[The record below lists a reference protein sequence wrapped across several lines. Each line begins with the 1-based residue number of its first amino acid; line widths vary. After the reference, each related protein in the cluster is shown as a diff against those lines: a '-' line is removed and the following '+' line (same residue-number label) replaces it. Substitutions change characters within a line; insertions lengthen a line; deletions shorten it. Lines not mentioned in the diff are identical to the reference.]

1 MHNIEFGM
9 DGPIMSGTW
18 VNPKT
23 GHKFTV
29 KDTYFED
36 TGFKIMTTAGQILD
50 YSMIE
55 NYVQENL
62 APGEQPVDW
71 SKVNGNAP
79 NINNFS
85 DLPPEIA
92 NELIPENSN
101 SGIYNPLEVPL
112 NSGNNSVLPIDGVSS
127 NGGNQPVN
135 VKVSENYDIIDKAL
149 SKHLS
154 SLKFDLILKDT
165 KKITSKKGTK
175 FEDAIAMLIH
185 HFDGI
190 KKEEIIDYIVDKSL
204 DKIKQSLKKTIK

>member
-62 APGEQPVDW
+62 VPGEKPVEWD
-71 SKVNGNAP
+71 KVNA
-79 NINNFS
+79 NNNGAYP

-92 NELIPENSN
+92 NELLTENT
-101 SGIYNPLEVPL
+101 GIYNPLDVPL
-112 NSGNNSVLPIDGVSS
+112 STPGNN
-127 NGGNQPVN
+127 NENKKPVN
-135 VKVSENYDIIDKAL
+135 GNISNNYTIIDKAL
-149 SKHLS
+149 SKYLS

-165 KKITSKKGTK
+165 KKINSKKGTK

-190 KKEEIIDYIVDKSL
+190 KKEEIIDYIVDNSL
-204 DKIKQSLKKTIK
+204 DKIKQSLKKTLK

>member
-9 DGPIMSGTW
+9 DGPMMSGTW

-36 TGFKIMTTAGQILD
+36 TGFKIMTTTGQVLD

-62 APGEQPVDW
+62 APGEKPTDW
-71 SKVNGNAP
+71 SKVNGSGSGV
-79 NINNFS
+79 NNEI
-85 DLPPEIA
+85 LPPEIA
-92 NELIPENSN
+92 NELLTEGTGNFDLLN
-101 SGIYNPLEVPL
+101 TPLT
-112 NSGNNSVLPIDGVSS
+112 GNNPVVNGS
-127 NGGNQPVN
+127 NNPVN
-135 VKVSENYDIIDKAL
+135 TPVNDNYTIIDKAL
-149 SKHLS
+149 SKYLS
-154 SLKFDLILKDT
+154 SLKFDLIMKDT
-165 KKITSKKGTK
+165 RKINSKKGTK
-175 FEDAIAMLIH
+175 FEDAIAMLVH

>member
-1 MHNIEFGM
+1 M

-62 APGEQPVDW
+62 APGEKPVEWD
-71 SKVNGNAP
+71 KVNA
-79 NINNFS
+79 NNNKNTYS

-92 NELIPENSN
+92 NELLTENT
-101 SGIYNPLEVPL
+101 GIYNPLDVPL
-112 NSGNNSVLPIDGVSS
+112 STPGNN
-127 NGGNQPVN
+127 NENKPVN
-135 VKVSENYDIIDKAL
+135 GIVSNNYTIIDKAL
-149 SKHLS
+149 SKYLN

-165 KKITSKKGTK
+165 KKINSKKGTK

-190 KKEEIIDYIVDKSL
+190 KKEEIIDYIVDNSL
-204 DKIKQSLKKTIK
+204 DKIKQSLKRTLK

>member
-62 APGEQPVDW
+62 APGEKPVEWD
-71 SKVNGNAP
+71 KVNA
-79 NINNFS
+79 NNNGAYP

-92 NELIPENSN
+92 NELLTENT
-101 SGIYNPLEVPL
+101 GIYNPLDVPL
-112 NSGNNSVLPIDGVSS
+112 STGNN
-127 NGGNQPVN
+127 NENKPVN
-135 VKVSENYDIIDKAL
+135 GNVSNNYTIIDKAL
-149 SKHLS
+149 SKYLS

-165 KKITSKKGTK
+165 KKINSKKGTK

-190 KKEEIIDYIVDKSL
+190 KKEEIIDYIVDNSL
-204 DKIKQSLKKTIK
+204 DKIKQSLKRTLK

>member
-1 MHNIEFGM
+1 M

-62 APGEQPVDW
+62 APGEKPVEWD
-71 SKVNGNAP
+71 KVNA
-79 NINNFS
+79 NNNKNTYS

-92 NELIPENSN
+92 NELLTENT
-101 SGIYNPLEVPL
+101 GIYNPLEVPV
-112 NSGNNSVLPIDGVSS
+112 NGNQSSTSVNNTVNGATSS
-127 NGGNQPVN
+127 NYN
-135 VKVSENYDIIDKAL
+135 IIDKAL
-149 SKHLS
+149 SKYLS

-165 KKITSKKGTK
+165 KKINSKKGTK

-204 DKIKQSLKKTIK
+204 DKIKQSLKKTIR

>member
-62 APGEQPVDW
+62 APGEKPVEW
-71 SKVNGNAP
+71 SKVNS
-79 NINNFS
+79 NNNS
-85 DLPPEIA
+85 TTNNYNDLPPEIA
-92 NELIPENSN
+92 NELITEGTGNFDVLN
-101 SGIYNPLEVPL
+101 TPLGT
-112 NSGNNSVLPIDGVSS
+112 GNNPVVNGNLPINKEN
-127 NGGNQPVN
+127 NGGGGIT
-135 VKVSENYDIIDKAL
+135 VSNNYTIIDKAL
-149 SKHLS
+149 SKYLS

-165 KKITSKKGTK
+165 KKINSKKGTK

-190 KKEEIIDYIVDKSL
+190 KKDEIIDYIVDNSL

>member
-62 APGEQPVDW
+62 APGEKPVEW
-71 SKVNGNAP
+71 SKVNGSGSVV
-79 NINNFS
+79 NNEI
-85 DLPPEIA
+85 LPPEIA
-92 NELIPENSN
+92 NELLTENT
-101 SGIYNPLEVPL
+101 GIYNPLDVPL
-112 NSGNNSVLPIDGVSS
+112 STPGNN
-127 NGGNQPVN
+127 NENKKPVN
-135 VKVSENYDIIDKAL
+135 GNISNNYTIIDKAL
-149 SKHLS
+149 SKYLS

-165 KKITSKKGTK
+165 KKINSKKGTK

-190 KKEEIIDYIVDKSL
+190 KKEEIIDYIVDNSL
-204 DKIKQSLKKTIK
+204 DKIKQSLKRTLK

>member
-62 APGEQPVDW
+62 APGEKPVEW
-71 SKVNGNAP
+71 NKVNA
-79 NINNFS
+79 NNNGAYP

-92 NELIPENSN
+92 NELLTENI
-101 SGIYNPLEVPL
+101 GIYNPLDVPL
-112 NSGNNSVLPIDGVSS
+112 STGNN
-127 NGGNQPVN
+127 NENKKPVN
-135 VKVSENYDIIDKAL
+135 GNVSNNYTIIDKAL
-149 SKHLS
+149 SKYLS

-165 KKITSKKGTK
+165 KKINSKRGTK

-190 KKEEIIDYIVDKSL
+190 KKEEIIDYIVDNSL
-204 DKIKQSLKKTIK
+204 DKIKQSLKRTLK

>member
-9 DGPIMSGTW
+9 DGPMMSGTW

-36 TGFKIMTTAGQILD
+36 TGFKIMTTTGQVLD

-62 APGEQPVDW
+62 APGEKPTDW
-71 SKVNGNAP
+71 SKVNGSTQD
-79 NINNFS
+79 I
-85 DLPPEIA
+85 LPPEIA
-92 NELIPENSN
+92 NELLTEGTGNFDLLN
-101 SGIYNPLEVPL
+101 TPLT
-112 NSGNNSVLPIDGVSS
+112 GNNPVVNGS
-127 NGGNQPVN
+127 NNPVN
-135 VKVSENYDIIDKAL
+135 TPVNDNYTIIDKAL
-149 SKHLS
+149 SKYLS
-154 SLKFDLILKDT
+154 SLKFDLIMKDT
-165 KKITSKKGTK
+165 RKINSKKGTK
-175 FEDAIAMLIH
+175 FEDAIAMLVH

>member
-36 TGFKIMTTAGQILD
+36 TGFKIMTTTGQVLD

-62 APGEQPVDW
+62 APGEKPTDW
-71 SKVNGNAP
+71 SKVNGSGSG
-79 NINNFS
+79 INNEI
-85 DLPPEIA
+85 LPPEIA
-92 NELIPENSN
+92 NELIPENGST
-101 SGIYNPLEVPL
+101 GIYNPLEVPV
-112 NSGNNSVLPIDGVSS
+112 NGNLPINKEN
-127 NGGNQPVN
+127 NGG
-135 VKVSENYDIIDKAL
+135 SGIIASDNYTIIDKAL
-149 SKHLS
+149 SKYLS
-154 SLKFDLILKDT
+154 SLKFDLIMKDT
-165 KKITSKKGTK
+165 RKINSKKGTK
-175 FEDAIAMLIH
+175 FEDAIAMLVH

-190 KKEEIIDYIVDKSL
+190 KKEEIIDYIVGKSL

>member
-9 DGPIMSGTW
+9 DGPMMSGTW

-36 TGFKIMTTAGQILD
+36 TGFKIMTTTGQVLD

-62 APGEQPVDW
+62 APGEKPTDW
-71 SKVNGNAP
+71 SKVNGSTQD
-79 NINNFS
+79 I
-85 DLPPEIA
+85 LPPEIA
-92 NELIPENSN
+92 NELLTEGTGNFDLLN
-101 SGIYNPLEVPL
+101 TPLT
-112 NSGNNSVLPIDGVSS
+112 GNNPVVNGS
-127 NGGNQPVN
+127 NNNPVN
-135 VKVSENYDIIDKAL
+135 TPVNDNYTIIDKAL
-149 SKHLS
+149 SKYLS
-154 SLKFDLILKDT
+154 SLKFDLIMKDT
-165 KKITSKKGTK
+165 RKINSKKGTK
-175 FEDAIAMLIH
+175 FEDAIAMLVH

>member
-62 APGEQPVDW
+62 APGEKPVEW
-71 SKVNGNAP
+71 NKVNA
-79 NINNFS
+79 NNNGAYP

-92 NELIPENSN
+92 NELLTENI
-101 SGIYNPLEVPL
+101 GIYNPLDVPL
-112 NSGNNSVLPIDGVSS
+112 STGNN
-127 NGGNQPVN
+127 NENKKPVN
-135 VKVSENYDIIDKAL
+135 GNVSNNYTIIDKAL
-149 SKHLS
+149 SKYLS

-165 KKITSKKGTK
+165 KKINSKKGTK

-190 KKEEIIDYIVDKSL
+190 KKEEIIDYIVDNSL
-204 DKIKQSLKKTIK
+204 DKIKQSLKRTLK

>member
-62 APGEQPVDW
+62 APGEKPVEW
-71 SKVNGNAP
+71 SKVNNGTTP
-79 NINNFS
+79 NNNYT

-92 NELIPENSN
+92 NELITEGTGNFDVLN
-101 SGIYNPLEVPL
+101 TPLGT
-112 NSGNNSVLPIDGVSS
+112 GNNPVVNKANGDGTS
-127 NGGNQPVN
+127 N
-135 VKVSENYDIIDKAL
+135 NYTIIDKAL
-149 SKHLS
+149 SKYLS

-165 KKITSKKGTK
+165 KKINSKKGTK

-190 KKEEIIDYIVDKSL
+190 KKDEIIDYIVDNSL

>member
-62 APGEQPVDW
+62 APGEKPVEWD
-71 SKVNGNAP
+71 KVNA
-79 NINNFS
+79 NNNGAYP

-92 NELIPENSN
+92 NELLTETLPVGGTSN
-101 SGIYNPLEVPL
+101 LDLLNTPLIGNPLSVQ
-112 NSGNNSVLPIDGVSS
+112 GNN
-127 NGGNQPVN
+127 NENKKPVN
-135 VKVSENYDIIDKAL
+135 GNVSNNYTIIDKAL
-149 SKHLS
+149 SKYLS

-165 KKITSKKGTK
+165 KKINSKKGTK

-190 KKEEIIDYIVDKSL
+190 KKEEIIDYIVDNSL
-204 DKIKQSLKKTIK
+204 DKIKQSLKRTLK